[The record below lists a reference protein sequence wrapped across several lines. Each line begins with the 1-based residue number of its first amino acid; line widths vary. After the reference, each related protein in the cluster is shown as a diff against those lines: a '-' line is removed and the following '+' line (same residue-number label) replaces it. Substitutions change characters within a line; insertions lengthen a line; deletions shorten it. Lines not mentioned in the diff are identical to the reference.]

1 MEKAVKQKIMEIFR
15 VHDKDTGSCE
25 VQIALLTQRIK
36 EITAHLKKHK
46 KDIHSR
52 YGLIK
57 LVGKR
62 KRLLRYLRRK
72 DFERYREVL
81 QKLKKLKD

>member
-1 MEKAVKQKIMEIFR
+1 MEKAVKQNIMEKFGI
-15 VHDKDTGSCE
+15 HEKDTGSVE

-36 EITAHLKKHK
+36 DITMHLKKHK

-57 LVGKR
+57 IVGRRR
-62 KRLLRYLRRK
+62 KLLKYLRIR
-72 DFERYREVL
+72 DFDIYKGVL
-81 QKLKKLKD
+81 QKMKK

>member
-1 MEKAVKQKIMEIFR
+1 MEKAVKQNIMEKFGI
-15 VHDKDTGSCE
+15 HEKDTGSVE

-36 EITAHLKKHK
+36 DITMHLKKHK

-57 LVGKR
+57 IVGRRR
-62 KRLLRYLRRK
+62 KLLKYLRIR
-72 DFERYREVL
+72 DFDKYKGVL
-81 QKLKKLKD
+81 QKMKK

>member
-1 MEKAVKQKIMEIFR
+1 MEKTVKQNIMEKFR
-15 VHDKDTGSCE
+15 IHEKDTGSVE

-36 EITAHLKKHK
+36 DITMHLKKHK

-57 LVGKR
+57 LVNK
-62 KRLLRYLRRK
+62 RRK
-72 DFERYREVL
+72 LLKHLRKKDFDKYKEVL
-81 QKLKKLKD
+81 QKMKK